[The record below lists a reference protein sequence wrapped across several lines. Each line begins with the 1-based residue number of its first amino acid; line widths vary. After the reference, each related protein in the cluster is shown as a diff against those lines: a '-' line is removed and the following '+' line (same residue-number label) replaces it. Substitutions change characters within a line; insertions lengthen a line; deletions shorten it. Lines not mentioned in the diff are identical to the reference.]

1 MTEQEWDKQTKEITN
16 GEANLI
22 VCYILMTTKYRE
34 GEAETWE
41 ELALERN
48 EDGTV
53 TFENAASNARFWRD
67 LEKCLDAL
75 KEKLDT

>member
-1 MTEQEWDKQTKEITN
+1 MSTEWEKRTKEITN
-16 GEANLI
+16 EEANLI

-41 ELALERN
+41 ELAQERN

-53 TFENAASNARFWRD
+53 RFKNAAANGRFWRD
-67 LEKCLDAL
+67 LEKRLNNL